1 MFSFVFRSIGVS
13 NFGVHHLKELRKHTN
28 VVPSVN
34 QIELHPFLQE
44 VEVVKYCQRN
54 GIVLQAYSPM
64 TRGEALDNHILRDI
78 SRELQR
84 TPAQVLLRWSI
95 QNGYIPLPK
104 SSKKERIMENANI
117 FDFEIPSNVM
127 ERLNNLEEDFR
138 TGKNKIGRPWNG

>member
-1 MFSFVFRSIGVS
+1 
-13 NFGVHHLKELRKHTN
+13 
-28 VVPSVN
+28 
-34 QIELHPFLQE
+34 
-44 VEVVKYCQRN
+44 
-54 GIVLQAYSPM
+54 M